1 MDELSIVALDGN
13 REVAIGMGRTVEE
26 EFYALATIIRKV
38 GAKERSNY
46 RICKR

>member
-13 REVAIGMGRTVEE
+13 REVAIGMGRTVE
-26 EFYALATIIRKV
+26 FYALATIIRKV

-46 RICKR
+46 RIRKR